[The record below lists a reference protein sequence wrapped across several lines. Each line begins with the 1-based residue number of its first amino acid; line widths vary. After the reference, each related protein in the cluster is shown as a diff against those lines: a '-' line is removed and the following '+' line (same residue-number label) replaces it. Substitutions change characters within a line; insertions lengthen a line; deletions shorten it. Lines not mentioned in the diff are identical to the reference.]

1 MWKLKKQQNLP
12 REFHYIAHALY
23 YLYRKFSTGA
33 GVCDV
38 NQSTVKEAEWL
49 WSFLDYCYVMEKRN
63 CSKTIEGKVKLK
75 AERSTVPAII
85 CPVYEGV
92 LIKLQMYHKKL
103 NVALIFSIL
112 ITNLYFM
119 AEKKTLY
126 PLVDQ
131 MANL

>member
-1 MWKLKKQQNLP
+1 
-12 REFHYIAHALY
+12 
-23 YLYRKFSTGA
+23 
-33 GVCDV
+33 
-38 NQSTVKEAEWL
+38 
-49 WSFLDYCYVMEKRN
+49 
-63 CSKTIEGKVKLK
+63 
-75 AERSTVPAII
+75 
-85 CPVYEGV
+85 
-92 LIKLQMYHKKL
+92 MYHKKL

>member
-1 MWKLKKQQNLP
+1 MWLNLLSKGLSGYGHFKIIVTSWKKGTVVKLS
-12 REFHYIAHALY
+12 RE
-23 YLYRKFSTGA
+23 KS
-33 GVCDV
+33 
-38 NQSTVKEAEWL
+38 N
-49 WSFLDYCYVMEKRN
+49 
-63 CSKTIEGKVKLK
+63 LK

-112 ITNLYFM
+112 ITNLYLM
-119 AEKKTLY
+119 AEKTPLY